1 MTEEEWQE
9 EDSVQRVKFS
19 EDGSLLAVRRVGN
32 LEMWKT
38 STWERM
44 WSVSC
49 NAYDIDFS
57 PDGLRV
63 LANQVYAIHAYD
75 VRSGDTLGE
84 IDSMPESIHDHV
96 HMFWGEIGEIW
107 KCNWCKSSPLKNGEY
122 WFTGRGRC
130 LWVVEERMATRLI
143 YIPVEYG
150 SINDIKVYSGY
161 VAIGHWSGWLVLD
174 TGRNS
179 EVV

>member
-1 MTEEEWQE
+1 M
-9 EDSVQRVKFS
+9 FS
-19 EDGSLLAVRRVGN
+19 EDGSLLALRREKN

-38 STWERM
+38 STWERL
-44 WSVSC
+44 WSVQFNGYS
-49 NAYDIDFS
+49 IDFS

-63 LANQVYAIHAYD
+63 LVEDNRKNVHAYD

-130 LWVVEERMATRLI
+130 LWVVEERVARHLI
-143 YIPVEYG
+143 HIPAEYDFY
-150 SINDIKVYSGY
+150 DIKVYSRY
-161 VAIGHWSGWLVLD
+161 VAIGCWNGLLVLD

-179 EVV
+179 EIA